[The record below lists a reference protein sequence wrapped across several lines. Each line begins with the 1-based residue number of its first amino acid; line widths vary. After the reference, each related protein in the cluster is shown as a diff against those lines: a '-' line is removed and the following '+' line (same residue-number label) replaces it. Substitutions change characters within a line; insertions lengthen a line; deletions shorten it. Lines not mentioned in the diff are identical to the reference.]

1 MLTRLRVQG
10 FKNLVDVDLRLGP
23 FTVIAGPNGVG
34 KSNLFDAIQLLSTLA
49 DKSILDATTGVRQET
64 SSANAGRIFT
74 QGSNGQINAML
85 FEAEMLVGP
94 TVRDDLDQEA
104 HPSARHLR
112 YTLEL
117 RYSQQ
122 PGSAVPR
129 IEIVNESLDY
139 LNRDDSTAGL
149 PFAKRKIKW
158 LKSVQ
163 GGIRTRSFI
172 STYHR
177 DEDIYIKIHE
187 DSGHQGRPREL
198 KASSLMRTVL
208 STINSIE
215 NPTILAARREMQSWR
230 LLQLEPSRLR
240 TPSEWRDSAV
250 LGLDGTGLPAT
261 LNRLFRDA
269 KEEGKE
275 VEARLV
281 NRLFDLIGDIR
292 NLKIDQDEK
301 RETYTVLVGFK
312 NGLTLR
318 ARDLS
323 DGTLRFLALATLE
336 ADPAW
341 EGLLCMEEPENGIH
355 PLRIPSMLRL
365 LRRIAVSLE
374 YPVGPDNPLRQVIVN
389 THSPEV
395 VALAPD
401 AALLVAIPGWG
412 ASKERALPSVEF
424 RPLQGTWRDLANDR
438 FSTKS
443 QILEYLDAI
452 HKALDEDNQGFDPDS
467 IPVAGRP
474 EIRPLF
480 AEVE

>member
-49 DKSILDATTGVRQET
+49 DKPILDATTGVRQET
-64 SSANAGRIFT
+64 SSANATRIFT
-74 QGSNGQINAML
+74 QSPSGQQDSML
-85 FEAEMLVGP
+85 FVAEMLVGP

-104 HPSARHLR
+104 SPSARHLR

-117 RYSQQ
+117 RYSQR
-122 PGSAVPR
+122 PESVVPR

-139 LNRDDSTAGL
+139 LNRDESTAGL
-149 PFAKRKIKW
+149 PFAKKKNKW

-177 DEDIYIKIHE
+177 DDEIYIKIHE
-187 DSGHQGRPREL
+187 DSGHQGHPREL
-198 KASSLMRTVL
+198 RASSLMRTVL
-208 STINSIE
+208 STINSVE
-215 NPTILAARREMQSWR
+215 NPTILAARREMQSWK

-240 TPSEWRDSAV
+240 TPSEWRDRAV
-250 LGLDGTGLPAT
+250 VGLDGTGLPAT
-261 LNRLFRDA
+261 LNRLLRDSNQDA
-269 KEEGKE
+269 EE

-281 NRLFDLIGDIR
+281 SRLFELIGDIR
-292 NLKIDQDEK
+292 HLWIDQDDK
-301 RETYTVLVGFK
+301 RETYTILVRFK

-336 ADPAW
+336 ADPTW

-355 PLRIPSMLRL
+355 PLRIPAMLRL
-365 LRRIAVSLE
+365 LRGIAVSLE
-374 YPVGPDNPLRQVIVN
+374 HPVDGDNPLRQVIVN

-395 VALAPD
+395 VGLAPD
-401 AALLVAIPGWG
+401 AAVLVAVPGWG
-412 ASKERALPSVEF
+412 ASEDRVVPSVEF
-424 RPLQGTWRDLANDR
+424 RPLQGTWRDSANAR
-438 FSTKS
+438 YSTKS

-452 HKALDEDNQGFDPDS
+452 HKALDENDQGFDPNS

-474 EIRPLF
+474 EIRSLF